1 MKEFVIILMTLPWVE
16 SLKQQITSGVFDPFN
31 TKEDYEVLKGL
42 TIGTAAW
49 EEDFDFHISKL
60 MRIVATIG

>member
-1 MKEFVIILMTLPWVE
+1 MPLQWVQD
-16 SLKQQITSGVFDPFN
+16 LKAQITAGVIDPFN

-42 TIGTAAW
+42 TIGTVAY

>member
-1 MKEFVIILMTLPWVE
+1 MPLQWVQD
-16 SLKQQITSGVFDPFN
+16 LKAQITAGVIDPFN

-42 TIGTAAW
+42 TLGTVAY

>member
-1 MKEFVIILMTLPWVE
+1 MPLQWVQD
-16 SLKQQITSGVFDPFN
+16 LKVQITAGVVDPFN

-42 TIGTAAW
+42 TIGTTAY

-60 MRIVATIG
+60 MRIVGTIG

>member
-1 MKEFVIILMTLPWVE
+1 MTHLIQRRIMK
-16 SLKQQITSGVFDPFN
+16 
-31 TKEDYEVLKGL
+31 YLKGL

>member
-1 MKEFVIILMTLPWVE
+1 MPLPWVQAV
-16 SLKQQITSGVFDPFN
+16 KQQIVAGTIDPFN

-42 TIGTAAW
+42 TIGTQAY

>member
-1 MKEFVIILMTLPWVE
+1 MPLQWVQD
-16 SLKQQITSGVFDPFN
+16 LKTQITAGAIDPFN

-42 TIGTAAW
+42 TIGTTAY
-49 EEDFDFHISKL
+49 EEDVDFHISKL

>member
-1 MKEFVIILMTLPWVE
+1 MHKYQD
-16 SLKQQITSGVFDPFN
+16 LKVQITAGTIDPFN

-42 TIGTAAW
+42 TIGTTAY

-60 MRIVATIG
+60 MRIVGTIG